1 MMTRVVKGRKKSAR
15 ATGRLDAA
23 STRRDASSSTRN
35 LSHQTLSL
43 SHDLVLGDP
52 AVVVRFHVVAAAGL
66 TRALLVEVLGVA
78 QLQRTTTVL
87 VALELRNGSL
97 GRVGVVEPDDTGTAR
112 ATAWLILDLGLL
124 DLANRSEQLDQV
136 RNDTASRTT
145 YVADVDS
152 LVLLETSSDTV
163 GERVGRHGLV
173 VAAIEAARAAAVPT
187 TTEATAEAT
196 TARTAKSAATVAA
209 ETATAT
215 KATTA
220 AAKAAAKARVGEAVL
235 ANLEHAALPLVTVE
249 LLDGVASVLG
259 GLEHDNAGSLRA
271 AIRAGVNIGANNA
284 ADTSCMS

>member
-1 MMTRVVKGRKKSAR
+1 MPRPRRETSAVKPI
-15 ATGRLDAA
+15 
-23 STRRDASSSTRN
+23 
-35 LSHQTLSL
+35 SL

-136 RNDTASRTT
+136 LIARRPRKLCDVSVMETRNDTASRTT

-220 AAKAAAKARVGEAVL
+220 ATKAAAKARVGEAVL